1 MSEVPEKVLAN
12 LVEPESRAQW
22 REWLVANH
30 SRPNG
35 VWVVLNKKSAPR
47 PNLSLDDAGQ
57 EALCFGWVDSSIRR
71 LDEHRSLLYL
81 SPRKRGSG
89 WSAVNKARVERLQ
102 AEGSMAPPGQ
112 AVIDAA
118 VTDGSWTLLD
128 DVEALVVPAD
138 LQAALDVR
146 PDASGHWESLS
157 RSVRRAALEWIVLA
171 RTAPTRQRR
180 VTSTA
185 DSCAAGGRPGPG

>member
-89 WSAVNKARVERLQ
+89 WSAVNKARIARLQ
-102 AEGSMAPPGQ
+102 ADGLMAPPGQ
-112 AVIDAA
+112 SVVDAA
-118 VTDGSWTLLD
+118 VADGSWTRLD
-128 DVEALVVPAD
+128 DVEALVVPTD
-138 LQAALDVR
+138 LQAALAAR
-146 PDASGHWESLS
+146 PGAAEHWESLS
-157 RSVRRAALEWIVLA
+157 RSVRRAALEWIVQA
-171 RTAPTRQRR
+171 RTAPTRTRR
-180 VTSTA
+180 IETTA
-185 DSCAAGGRPGPG
+185 DSCGAGRRPGPG